1 MRFTID
7 GTITL
12 SLIVTI
18 LIAFVGWVRMHNSA
32 VSKRIDVCGERLDR
46 HETRILSAE
55 QALQSLPSKE
65 DLHGL
70 SLSMSEIRG
79 DMKEVRAAMQGQAQI
94 LTRVETVVSRQEDHL
109 MRKQV

>member
-1 MRFTID
+1 MSFTFD
-7 GTITL
+7 TTITL
-12 SLIVTI
+12 SLVATI
-18 LIAFVGWVRMHNSA
+18 AIAFVGWVRMHNSA
-32 VSKRIDVCGERLDR
+32 VSRRIDVCGERLDR
-46 HETRILSAE
+46 HETRINSTE
-55 QALQSLPSKE
+55 QALQNLPNKE

-109 MRKQV
+109 MRKQG